1 MHGMR
6 GTARPGPRREGGR
19 KAFSARLL
27 PPAEQPCS
35 PPAGAATTGA
45 GTGSHPT
52 ARPLGDTGRSVSRA
66 AAAATLAG
74 SVSTQQYLW
83 GLHRILDGL
92 EAPPSP
98 SAKDSANSERQTAR

>member
-19 KAFSARLL
+19 KAFSA
-27 PPAEQPCS
+27 
-35 PPAGAATTGA
+35 
-45 GTGSHPT
+45 
-52 ARPLGDTGRSVSRA
+52 
-66 AAAATLAG
+66 
-74 SVSTQQYLW
+74 
-83 GLHRILDGL
+83 ILDGL